1 MSGMGRRE
9 FVVLLG
15 GAAAWPFA
23 ASAQQPATPVV
34 GFLSSRSPGES
45 SGLVAAF
52 RRGLREAGFVEGQNA
67 HIAFRWAEGRNDR
80 LPALV
85 TDLVTHQAAVIFAT
99 GGGPSAI
106 AAKTATATVPI
117 VFTFGG
123 DPVKAGLVASFNR
136 PGGNVTGVSWF
147 STDLGPKRLE
157 LLLQLAPKT
166 AVIALLLN
174 PNNAEFGSQPGD
186 FQQAVPTFGKQAHI
200 FNASTEKE
208 IDTAFATLVGQRAD
222 ALVVGGDPFFTSRRE
237 QLVALAARHAVP
249 AIYSGREYV
258 ADGGLM
264 SYGNSNVDAYRRAG
278 VYAGR
283 ILNGAKPADLPVE
296 RLITFE
302 LVINLK
308 TAKALGL
315 EVPATLLARADEV
328 IE

>member
-1 MSGMGRRE
+1 MRRRG
-9 FVVLLG
+9 FITLLG
-15 GAAAWPFA
+15 GAAAWPLTA
-23 ASAQQPATPVV
+23 RAQQPGMPVI

-45 SGLVAAF
+45 SGVVAAF

-80 LPALV
+80 LPALA

-117 VFTFGG
+117 VFTFGS
-123 DPVKAGLVASFNR
+123 DPVTAGLVASFNR
-136 PGGNVTGVSWF
+136 PGGNLTGVSWF
-147 STDLGPKRLE
+147 SSDLGPKRLE
-157 LLLQLAPKT
+157 LLLELAPKT
-166 AVIALLLN
+166 AVIALLVN
-174 PNNAEFGSQPGD
+174 PNNAELASQPAD
-186 FQQAVPTFGKQAHI
+186 FQEAARTLGKQVHI
-200 FNASTEKE
+200 FNASSEKE
-208 IDTAFATLVGQRAD
+208 IDTAFTTFVGQRAD
-222 ALVVGGDPFFTSRRE
+222 ALVVGGDPFFISRRE

-249 AIYSGREYV
+249 AIYPAREYV
-258 ADGGLM
+258 ANGGLI
-264 SYGNSNVDAYRRAG
+264 SYGNSLADAYRRAG

-296 RLITFE
+296 RLTTFE

-308 TAKALGL
+308 TAKGLGL
-315 EVPATLLARADEV
+315 TVPDKLLVAADEV